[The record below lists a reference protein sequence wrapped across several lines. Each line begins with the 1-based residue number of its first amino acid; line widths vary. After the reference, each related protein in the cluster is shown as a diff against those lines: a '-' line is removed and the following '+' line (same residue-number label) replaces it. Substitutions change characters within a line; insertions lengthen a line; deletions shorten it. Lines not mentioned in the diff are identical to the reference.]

1 MSATGILDDA
11 QFSYYT
17 VETGLSDEKRLT
29 MLNKLYNPNTTR
41 FLLESGLK
49 PGMVVAEVGC
59 GCGELACWIAD
70 QVAPGGGKVFA
81 IDKDAEQLEVANSL
95 AQRRGITNIIFEQ
108 MCLKDLA
115 NYSRKFDLIY
125 SRWVLMYLISPAKGV
140 ETMAMTLKD
149 DGIIVCEDVDFSNH
163 SIFSFP
169 KTDILN
175 RWIYYW
181 TKNFEIL
188 NLKKI
193 DFFNDVYLTM
203 KKLHLRDFKL
213 ATNQPILTS
222 EDEKS
227 TLRLGMTATK
237 ASILSNKAATEEE
250 YLDFL
255 NAAEEFEKLDSVIG
269 FVRNMLISARRP
281 S

>member
-1 MSATGILDDA
+1 MGVTGILDDI

-17 VETGLSDEKRLT
+17 VETGRSDEKRLT

-41 FLLESGLK
+41 FLLESGLE
-49 PGMVVAEVGC
+49 PGMVVTEIGC

-70 QVAPGGGKVFA
+70 QVAPSGTVFA
-81 IDKDAEQLEVANSL
+81 IDKDAEQLEVASSL
-95 AQRRGITNIIFEQ
+95 AKKRGITNIVFEQ
-108 MCLKDLA
+108 MCLKDLL
-115 NYSRKFDLIY
+115 NYPRKFDLIY
-125 SRWVLMYLISPAKGV
+125 SRWVLMYLTSPIIGV
-140 ETMAMTLKD
+140 ETMVMALKD
-149 DGIIVCEDVDFSNH
+149 GGIIICEDVDFSNH

-175 RWIYYW
+175 RWIFYW

-193 DFFNDVYLTM
+193 DFFNDVYITM
-203 KKLHLRDFKL
+203 KKLNLQDFKL
-213 ATNQPILTS
+213 TTNQPILTS
-222 EDEKS
+222 QDEKS
-227 TLRLGMTATK
+227 ILRLGMAATK
-237 ASILSNKAATEEE
+237 SSILSNKAATEEE

-255 NAAEEFEKLDSVIG
+255 NAAEEFEKIDSVIG
-269 FVRNMLISARRP
+269 FVRNMLISARKL